1 MLYLHITNLSCTHNT
16 QTAPEEVP
24 TPVLVP
30 TTSGFVIITWS
41 VPGKPNGV
49 ILHYTIY
56 KSLLNQPFTSLAT
69 VSASSPLIYN
79 DSNIEP
85 YTQYQYYIEATN
97 TAGSTSGDPETVTT
111 AEAGKLL

>member
-24 TPVLVP
+24 TPVLFA

-49 ILHYTIY
+49 ILDYTIY